1 MGGLSLAMALIDNLC
16 AMERVREAYWR
27 RYPQTSPT
35 KLRWR
40 AITTRHWFHV
50 LPAESVLE
58 IGAGSGLWTEHLTEV
73 LRGESPV
80 TAAVFNANLAAE
92 ARARELPAT
101 TVVHVEDLGHDLLE
115 DGFDYVV
122 GTAILCH
129 DRYAEHLR
137 WMIRLLK
144 PGGRLLFFEANFWNV
159 QVFAKTVVPAIGR
172 RTGNARCQVGMRR
185 FRLMQTLSRQ
195 GFTEIEIT
203 PYDIVHP
210 RTPKAL
216 IPAVQAGAFV
226 LEHAP
231 IVREACG
238 TLYISGKKP
247 GDEAA
252 RRPRPNLAE
261 YRELAGSVSVVVPC
275 RDEEMNVPGLVR
287 ALTDAYDDYLKEI
300 IIVDDSSDD
309 ATAATT
315 RALGDRDPRVR
326 LLERDPPGGVGRAL
340 RDGYAAATGDLILSM
355 DCDFQVIVPELRDLF
370 DAIAAG
376 REGAIGSR
384 FSHDS
389 ILVHYPFAKIVANRA
404 FHVIARLALRRP
416 LRDISNNLK
425 LYRADLLREL
435 EIRRP
440 DFAANVETGLKP
452 LLAGHDIV
460 EVPISWIDRSDDMG
474 TSSFRLARLA
484 PSYLRSLA
492 DLLRDGVPAPRDAG
506 RVVQTTK

>member
-1 MGGLSLAMALIDNLC
+1 MALIDNLRE
-16 AMERVREAYWR
+16 MERTRESYWR

-40 AITTRHWFHV
+40 AITVRHWFHV
-50 LPAESVLE
+50 LPTESVLE
-58 IGAGSGLWTEHLTEV
+58 IGAGSGLWTQPLTDV
-73 LRGESPV
+73 LRAESPV
-80 TAAVFNANLAAE
+80 TAAVFNADLAEE
-92 ARARELPAT
+92 ARARALPAT
-101 TVVHVEDLGHDLLE
+101 TVTHVADLARDLPE
-115 DGFDYVV
+115 NAFDYVV

-137 WMIRLLK
+137 WLMQLLK
-144 PGGRLLFFEANFWNV
+144 PGGRILFFEANFWNA
-159 QVFAKTVVPAIGR
+159 QVLVKSLVPAVGR
-172 RTGNARCQVGMRR
+172 RAGNARCQIGMRR
-185 FRLMQTLSRQ
+185 FRLMQALSQQ

-216 IPAVQAGAFV
+216 IPAVQSSAFV

-238 TLYISGKKP
+238 TLYIAGKKP

-261 YRELAGSVSVVVPC
+261 HRSLARSTSVVVPC
-275 RDEEMNVPGLVR
+275 RNEEMNVPGLVQ
-287 ALTDAYDDYLKEI
+287 ALTDAYDEYLKEI
-300 IIVDDSSDD
+300 LIVDDSSND
-309 ATAATT
+309 ATARTT
-315 RALGDRDPRVR
+315 RALGEQDPRIR
-326 LLERDPPGGVGRAL
+326 LLAREPPGGVGRAL

-355 DCDFQVIVPELRDLF
+355 DCDFRLIVPELRDLF
-370 DAIAAG
+370 DAVAAG

-389 ILVHYPFAKIVANRA
+389 ILVHYPFAKVVANRG
-404 FHVIARLALRRP
+404 FHLLARLALRRP

-425 LYRADLLREL
+425 LYRADILRDL
-435 EIRRP
+435 EITRP

-460 EVPISWIDRSDDMG
+460 EVPISWIDRSDEMG

-484 PSYLRSLA
+484 PSYVLSLLGVLRNGAS
-492 DLLRDGVPAPRDAG
+492 PARPSPGATSR
-506 RVVQTTK
+506 